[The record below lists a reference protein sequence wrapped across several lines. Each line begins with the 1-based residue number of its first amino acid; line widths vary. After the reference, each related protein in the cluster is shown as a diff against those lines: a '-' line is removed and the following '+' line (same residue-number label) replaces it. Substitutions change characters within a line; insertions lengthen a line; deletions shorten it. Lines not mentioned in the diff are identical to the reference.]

1 MASIFCPECGAKN
14 SYTLKKPNF
23 CQSCGET
30 FAAFGMTSASV
41 SKPSLTAANGKNDD
55 EEGIPNIS
63 KLEYDIEMPN
73 SKVTLET
80 LVSNPLN
87 PDEID
92 YKSKA
97 NAGARK
103 KMTAEQFAKISQAE
117 CRSSKGKFEDIGGG
131 GGEK

>member
-23 CQSCGET
+23 CQSWGET
-30 FAAFGMTSASV
+30 FAAFGMTNASV

-55 EEGIPNIS
+55 GEIPNIS
-63 KLEYDIEMPN
+63 KLQYDIEMPN

-87 PDEID
+87 PEEID

-97 NAGARK
+97 NASDYK
-103 KMTAEQFAKISQAE
+103 KITAEQFAKMSQAE
-117 CRSSKGKFEDIGGG
+117 CSSSRGKFKDIGGG
-131 GGEK
+131 GGEG